1 MEVSWPASRNFW
13 KPSLSAT
20 ILLCLSILLPG
31 MRMPPFETMSLKA
44 NLMSR
49 RAAGAW
55 IPGPCG
61 SYHICLGPL
70 MYHLCGRGTNFY
82 LVSVTVIMVFLSFKT
97 QHNPNFCLLSIK
109 ETWGFGQQLSSLRG
123 KWWIPGSTPY
133 GHRAIE
139 KRGYFYPVFPMCSTW
154 DPWSPWNSKAGFQ
167 SV

>member
-1 MEVSWPASRNFW
+1 MLLFSFV
-13 KPSLSAT
+13 SLSCFLEWGCHHLRPWAWKQIWWAEEQQEPGFLAHVAAT
-20 ILLCLSILLPG
+20 TSASDHLCI
-31 MRMPPFETMSLKA
+31 
-44 NLMSR
+44 
-49 RAAGAW
+49 
-55 IPGPCG
+55 I
-61 SYHICLGPL
+61 
-70 MYHLCGRGTNFY
+70 CGRGTKFY